1 MTTSTTYAFSELQQ
15 FIQNA
20 LASQGLPQEDALKV
34 SQLMAEA
41 DLQGSD
47 GHGIIRL
54 PQYIKRIQAGGIN
67 KHPKIRVVHE
77 RSAMAVVDGDNG
89 MGHLVVS
96 HAVDLAIEKASE
108 AGVAW
113 VSTRFSNHAGPASLY
128 SRRPLQHNMLGL
140 YFAVGNANHLPPW
153 GGMDMLLSTNPIS
166 AGIPTSEEPPVV
178 LDMATTVAAYGKV
191 KAKAKRGEMMPPGWM
206 IDRQGQPL
214 LDPNKANDGF
224 LLPIGEHKG
233 YGLALIV
240 GLLAGTLGGAAMGR
254 DVIDFNADHV
264 SVTNTGQAIL
274 VIDLAAF
281 GDPEHFKHEVDR
293 LVRDI
298 RNSERLPG
306 VERIW
311 LPGEQSHEKRER
323 YVAQGIPVPPT
334 LIAELNVLATE
345 LGIAP
350 LTHA

>member
-20 LASQGLPQEDALKV
+20 LTSQGLPQEDALKV

-224 LLPIGEHKG
+224 LLPIGDHKG

-323 YVAQGIPVPPT
+323 YVAQGIPVAPT
-334 LIAELNVLATE
+334 LIAELNVLAAE